1 MVKLSGAISQLSNAK
16 VLVVGDFLLDSYTIG
31 KTRRI
36 SPEAPVAVLEVERE
50 EHLPGGAGNVVLNV
64 LSLGATVVPLGRIGL
79 DKAGDLLVQ
88 IFKNEGIATESLVY
102 QSGYPT
108 PIKNRVI
115 AENQQIV
122 RIDHEKIQALP
133 ELLEQEIIDSL
144 PSLLEDVKVIAISDY
159 GKGFLSPTLLSAILK
174 QAKKKT
180 IPVITDPKGSD
191 FSKYAHST
199 ILKPNLKEAYAAA
212 DLPLDAS
219 LEEVAKRVLQSTHA
233 EVLMITRSEKGIS
246 LFYPNGERDDFPVAV
261 REVKDV
267 TGAGD
272 TVLAVLSCALAS
284 GISLSEAVQLSNIAA
299 GIAIERVGCARIS
312 LGDLARRL
320 LEMDVQNKVFD
331 EDHLFALREVLRHT
345 PFALVGLSEKT
356 GLTTALF
363 QALSQLSQ
371 RSQGNILLHVFDA
384 EPDSGFIEML
394 ASLRI
399 VNFIILNK
407 EGITKLCQSI
417 YPKEIYLGSAE
428 GLEKVDSAF
437 NALVQP
443 EVILFSS
450 VQ

>member
-64 LSLGATVVPLGRIGL
+64 LSLGATVVPLGRIGQ
-79 DKAGDLLVQ
+79 DKAGELLVQ
-88 IFKNEGIATESLVY
+88 IFKDEGIATESLVY

-108 PIKNRVI
+108 PIKNRII

-122 RIDHEKIQALP
+122 RIDHERILALP
-133 ELLEQEIIDSL
+133 ELLEQEIIDKL

-212 DLPLDAS
+212 DLPQDAP
-219 LEEVAKRVLQSTHA
+219 LEEVAKRVLQSTQA

-246 LFYPNGERDDFPVAV
+246 LFYPHGECEDFPVAV

-312 LGDLARRL
+312 LSDLAQRL

-331 EDHLFALREVLRHT
+331 EDHLFALREVLRHK

-356 GLTTALF
+356 GLTTPLF
-363 QALSQLSQ
+363 QALSQLAQ
-371 RSQGNILLHVFDA
+371 RSDWNILLHVFDA
-384 EPDSGFIEML
+384 EPDSGFIAML

-407 EGITKLCQSI
+407 EGIAELCQSI

-428 GLEKVDSAF
+428 GLDKVDSAF
-437 NALVQP
+437 NPLVQP

-450 VQ
+450 VR